1 MTESA
6 DQDAVSPTKT
16 GVAALDDLFAPRNRS
31 DAPGLVIGVAQ
42 HGKPVYRRGFGLASV
57 ELAVANTPWTRMRIG
72 STSKH
77 FTCLAIMLLA
87 EDGLLDIDTAVGHY
101 LPELSP
107 EQGRPTLRQLMSHT
121 GGSRCY
127 LDIGFLGDNLAIK
140 PAGQALAALMRQR
153 DVNFAPGDKF
163 IYNNGGYHLLSVV
176 IDRVGGMPFERFLQE
191 RIFSPLGM
199 HDTASVPNDFE
210 IVRGM
215 ATLHIGLPEGG
226 YKRGIFPTME
236 VRGEGAM
243 ISSVDD
249 MLRWMAHLRGPK
261 LVGSEESWAQILA
274 PTRLNNGSAVPYGLG
289 LMRYPYRGVEVI
301 QHAGGVIGGTCQMLT
316 VPEHG
321 LDIIIMANINGE
333 LFNSAVLANQVV
345 DAMLGDALVTPQ
357 EAKVPAG
364 AYPAMLGRR
373 YASPSSGFVVGFG
386 DAGGDLGLAILNLPP
401 MPLNSSGDRLH
412 TNFTDI
418 AAGPYALSREG
429 WAADGPPS
437 ATLEFSEAGFTE
449 TLRLLPEAGPALAA
463 AGAPLAGRYRAPDL
477 DADAT
482 VYFEGESLRLRVAG
496 RFGGT
501 LATLEAFS
509 DDVFGWHMEAPEL
522 PLRGVLTLERKDG
535 DIVGFRID
543 TMRTRHMLFERLGS

>member
-1 MTESA
+1 
-6 DQDAVSPTKT
+6 
-16 GVAALDDLFAPRNRS
+16 
-31 DAPGLVIGVAQ
+31 
-42 HGKPVYRRGFGLASV
+42 
-57 ELAVANTPWTRMRIG
+57 
-72 STSKH
+72 
-77 FTCLAIMLLA
+77 
-87 EDGLLDIDTAVGHY
+87 
-101 LPELSP
+101 
-107 EQGRPTLRQLMSHT
+107 
-121 GGSRCY
+121 
-127 LDIGFLGDNLAIK
+127 
-140 PAGQALAALMRQR
+140 
-153 DVNFAPGDKF
+153 
-163 IYNNGGYHLLSVV
+163 
-176 IDRVGGMPFERFLQE
+176 
-191 RIFSPLGM
+191 
-199 HDTASVPNDFE
+199 
-210 IVRGM
+210 M

-261 LVGSEESWAQILA
+261 LVGSEQSWAQILSA
-274 PTRLNNGSAVPYGLG
+274 TRLNNGAVVPYGFG

-316 VPEHG
+316 VPSHG

-333 LFNSAVLANQVV
+333 LFNSAVFANQVV
-345 DAMLGDALVTPQ
+345 DAMLGDALVTPA
-357 EAKVPAG
+357 EAKVPAA

-373 YASPSSGFVVGFG
+373 YASPASGFVIGFG

-418 AAGPYALSREG
+418 AAGPYALSREA
-429 WAADGPPS
+429 WVADGPPP

-449 TLRLLPEAGPALAA
+449 TLHLLPEAGPALAL
-463 AGAPLAGRYRAPDL
+463 AGAPLAGAYRAPDL

-482 VYFEGESLRLRVAG
+482 VYFEGELLRLRVAG

-509 DDVFGWHMEAPEL
+509 DDVFGWHMDAPEL
-522 PLRGVLTLERKDG
+522 PLRGVLTVERKDG
-535 DIVGFRID
+535 HITGFRID
-543 TMRTRHMLFERLGS
+543 TMRTRHMLFERL